1 MKPHHINLALA
12 EDQIAKAQED
22 LWEVQLKE
30 YPDSVRMTLEEVQ
43 ERLQEDPPY
52 LEAHMKWW
60 DKQWEYFTC
69 APEFTAHRSL
79 EKLKT
84 ILDYQLRM
92 SRSVALCAIQDPC
105 GFFYKCGKTSEG
117 AYRWTGFR
125 YGLEPQDYMS
135 GFN

>member
-1 MKPHHINLALA
+1 MKPHPINLGLA

-43 ERLQEDPPY
+43 GRLQEDPPHR
-52 LEAHMKWW
+52 EAHRERW
-60 DKQWEYFTC
+60 DKRREDFTC
-69 APEFTAHRSL
+69 APEFTAHRPF

-84 ILDYQLRM
+84 ISDYQLRM

-117 AYRWTGFR
+117 AYRWMGFR
-125 YGLEPQDYMS
+125 YGLEPSQYMS